1 MQNLK
6 LLVATL
12 VITLGLVFG
21 VGWVLS
27 NMFSSTSGPSAPGM
41 TVDQSQLVSATAQ
54 VKGASES
61 AQFTIV
67 EFSDFQCPACAATEP
82 ALSALVE
89 QYPDKVRLVYR
100 HFPLI
105 SIHPNATLAARYA
118 EAAGKQGKFWEMH
131 DGLFAT
137 QIEWSDLSNDEAR
150 EYFLSLGDQLSLD
163 RTLLT
168 AAADSDEIV
177 NLVSSDLR
185 TAEQLQLT
193 FTPSIFLNGELMDV
207 AEVQQAIQAGVTADN
222 GAMTPDE
229 AANEQ
234 DTTPTIDV
242 TGPEETAPGL

>member
-6 LLVATL
+6 LLAATL

-27 NMFSSTSGPSAPGM
+27 NMFSSTSSPSTPGM
-41 TVDQSQLVSATAQ
+41 TVDQSQLMTETAR
-54 VKGASES
+54 VKGATES

-67 EFSDFQCPACAATEP
+67 EFSDFQCPACAATAP
-82 ALSALVE
+82 ALSALVD
-89 QYPDKVRLVYR
+89 QYPGKVRLVYR

-105 SIHPNATLAARYA
+105 SIHPNATLAARYS
-118 EAAGKQGKFWEMH
+118 EAAGQQGKFWEMH

-137 QIEWSDLSNDEAR
+137 QLEWTDLSNDEAR

-168 AAADSDEIV
+168 AAADSDAIV
-177 NLVSSDLR
+177 NLVSADLR
-185 TAEQLQLT
+185 TAEQLKLT
-193 FTPSIFLNGELMDV
+193 FTPSLFLNGELMDI
-207 AEVQQAIQAGVTADN
+207 AQIQQAIAAGAS
-222 GAMTPDE
+222 AE
-229 AANEQ
+229 AGANEQ

>member
-6 LLVATL
+6 LLAATL

-41 TVDQSQLVSATAQ
+41 TVDQSQLMSDTAQ
-54 VKGASES
+54 AKGATQS

-105 SIHPNATLAARYA
+105 SIHPNAMLAARYA
-118 EAAGKQGKFWEMH
+118 EAAGQQGKFWEMH

-137 QIEWSDLSNDEAR
+137 QMEWSDLSNEEAR

-163 RTLLT
+163 RTLLS

-177 NLVSSDLR
+177 NLVNSDLR

-207 AEVQQAIQAGVTADN
+207 AEIQQAILAGVTAEA
-222 GAMTPDE
+222 GAMSPE
-229 AANEQ
+229 AAKEP